1 MNHYVHRSSAV
12 TITCAHCCIT
22 SSQTELA
29 TVMYFDE
36 TLINCSLFSNE

>member
-36 TLINCSLFSNE
+36 TVRNCSLFSNE